1 MSVSLVISET
11 LGGAAL
17 SDSLAG
23 GGTGLDLGSVQ
34 NGSYSPVTDKS
45 SNTGHQDLFIRHDA
59 VTDPITN
66 VKFYIGQFGLL
77 TSFTYGGQRTAAG
90 DYTDIKAMGSASGS
104 NKSNADGLSSG
115 IWIDMRYNAS
125 TAQQFDVGS
134 FASQVK
140 IFGKS
145 NLGIDLAS
153 AYDLHVDALVHNN
166 AGSEVDATTPVT
178 GKIGKSGDT
187 VLGNVAHLRMR
198 VYTAQTFAEGGLY
211 QLEFVTS
218 YSYTA

>member
-1 MSVSLVISET
+1 MSVSLTISET

-34 NGSYSPVTDKS
+34 NGSFSPVTDKT
-45 SNTGHQDLFIRHDA
+45 NNVGRQDLYIRHDA

-66 VKFYIGQFGLL
+66 VKFYLGVFGGL
-77 TSFTYGGQRTAAG
+77 TAFTYGGQRTAAG
-90 DYTDIKAMGSASGS
+90 DYTDIKAMGSSSGS
-104 NKSNADGLSSG
+104 SKNNADGLSSG

-125 TAQQFDVGS
+125 DAQQFDIGS
-134 FASQVK
+134 FANQVK

-153 AYDLHVDALVHNN
+153 AYDLHVDACIYNN
-166 AGSEVDATTPVT
+166 SGSEIDATTPVT

-187 VLGNVAHLRMR
+187 VLGDVAHLRMR
-198 VYTAQTFAEGGLY
+198 VYTAQAFAEGGLY
-211 QLEFVTS
+211 QVEFVTS